1 MAGPKPPPG
10 FRTSDPLKPNPLY
23 DPKDPGTQ
31 HYEEGTV
38 ELFDVT
44 YRYQR
49 GHLLKPAEQIMV
61 ALLQDI
67 LDTLQEERDDA

>member
-10 FRTSDPLKPNPLY
+10 FRNSDPLRPNLVY

-31 HYEEGTV
+31 HYEEGAV
-38 ELFDVT
+38 EVLGVR

-49 GHLLKPAEQIMV
+49 GHILKPAEQIMI

-67 LDTLQEERDDA
+67 LDETAGQE